1 MNTIKVKSFE
11 IVDTT
16 KYMEG
21 SIFVDEK
28 ANAGIL
34 VDGVIKP
41 ITDGG
46 LSRQQIRRMIDK
58 AVKEVNKDVQ

>member
-1 MNTIKVKSFE
+1 MNTIKVKSFDS
-11 IVDTT
+11 VDTT

-21 SIFVDEK
+21 SIFIDEK

-34 VDGVIKP
+34 VAGVIKP

-46 LSRQQIRRMIDK
+46 LSRQQIQRMIDK
-58 AVKEVNKDVQ
+58 AVKEVTKDVE

>member
-1 MNTIKVKSFE
+1 MNTIKVKSFDS
-11 IVDTT
+11 VDTT
-16 KYMEG
+16 KYVEG

-34 VDGVIKP
+34 TGGVIRP

-46 LSRQQIRRMIDK
+46 LSRQQIQRMIDK
-58 AVKEVNKDVQ
+58 AVKEAGKDVE